1 MCKMGITRRAWLDI
15 KFFIIFF
22 LKFLENFAV
31 SPCIFLWQC
40 LLLTCMSF
48 LCDLVFCLQ
57 MQKHFSN
64 IYSIYW
70 RWQFKTNFFRYMVS
84 SFFSEC
90 FVDSDSF
97 ISGNFIHYGLKYV
110 FKSIAFIF
118 FYLLPYPHPHSHP
131 GTPIICMLDICL
143 SFYIHFYSLWSY
155 LPLTFCYFF
164 LSCFYSS
171 QFPLLYFQSNLFS
184 LWHILVMFL
193 FFRGFCLF

>member
-1 MCKMGITRRAWLDI
+1 MCKMGITRRALLDI

-84 SFFSEC
+84 FLFWIFC
-90 FVDSDSF
+90 RFR
-97 ISGNFIHYGLKYV
+97 
-110 FKSIAFIF
+110 F
-118 FYLLPYPHPHSHP
+118 FY
-131 GTPIICMLDICL
+131 
-143 SFYIHFYSLWSY
+143 FRKFYSLWFKICIQVHCFHFLLSAPLSPPPFPSWDSNYMYVGY
-155 LPLTFCYFF
+155 LPVF
-164 LSCFYSS
+164 LH
-171 QFPLLYFQSNLFS
+171 P
-184 LWHILVMFL
+184 FL
-193 FFRGFCLF
+193 FTLILFTSDFLLFFS